1 MNKEEK
7 ELLNKLLCAM
17 FPYRV
22 ICSVVHKKDGR
33 LVEEDMKLSGMFED
47 GNFYFTDEM
56 GSTYS
61 DNYIPYLRPMSSMT
75 EDEQKVFSDIE
86 SEFLETLV
94 KKVQQIKDD
103 NERRH
108 LLQKAVAKRTY
119 EMVQFYNKSHL
130 DYNGLIEKGLA
141 LEAPKG
147 MYERRYN

>member
-7 ELLNKLLCAM
+7 ELLLMDLCARL
-17 FPYRV
+17 PYGVFVEYDYGDGVKRV
-22 ICSVVHKKDGR
+22 TKFHGNYLYLMMLGKLQWKDF
-33 LVEEDMKLSGMFED
+33 K
-47 GNFYFTDEM
+47 
-56 GSTYS
+56 
-61 DNYIPYLRPMSSMT
+61 PYLRPMSSMT
-75 EDEQKVFSDIE
+75 EEEQKVFSDIE

-94 KKVQQIKDD
+94 KKVQQIKND

-108 LLQKAVAKRTY
+108 LLQKAVAKMTS

-147 MYERRYN
+147 MYETPNMKE

>member
-17 FPYRV
+17 FPYGV

-61 DNYIPYLRPMSSMT
+61 DNYIPYLRPLESMT
-75 EDEQKVFSDIE
+75 EEERAEYFLLKHRDKDRVDNIFLIDEAFALINWIN
-86 SEFLETLV
+86 
-94 KKVQQIKDD
+94 KKC
-103 NERRH
+103 
-108 LLQKAVAKRTY
+108 
-119 EMVQFYNKSHL
+119 F
-130 DYNGLIEKGLA
+130 DYRGLIEKELA
-141 LEAPKG
+141 LEAPEG
-147 MYERRYN
+147 MYN